1 MSSPYDL
8 RVLRNRYQGLRTSFC
23 QHITV
28 ESGRWESDETERNRR
43 EWSEMKRGL
52 ASDSRSM

>member
-1 MSSPYDL
+1 
-8 RVLRNRYQGLRTSFC
+8 
-23 QHITV
+23 V

-52 ASDSRSM
+52 ASDSRSMWKICTNKYELHFNAY